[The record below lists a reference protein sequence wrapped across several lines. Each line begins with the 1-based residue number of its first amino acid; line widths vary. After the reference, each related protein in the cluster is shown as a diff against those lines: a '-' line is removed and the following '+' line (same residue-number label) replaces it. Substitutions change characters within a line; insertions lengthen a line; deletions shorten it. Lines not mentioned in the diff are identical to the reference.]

1 MNIGK
6 KKISLKLPEII
17 HKIKVPVVAK
27 IFKKS
32 EPLTN
37 DHYIRYRTLA
47 ESGRAL
53 IWTSGID
60 KKCNYFNKPWL
71 DFTGRS
77 LEQEIG
83 DGWSEGVHPEDLKH
97 CIQVYSQAFDNRES
111 FSMNYRLRRHDNKY
125 RWIQDDGKPLY
136 NNNKDFI
143 GYIGYCLDIT
153 ELKLREVALRES
165 EELYNIFIN
174 STKDL
179 VFLKDG
185 HLRYVIVNKAN
196 AAFFNK
202 SEAEIIGK
210 TDIELMPED
219 AARNCQA
226 TDNLA
231 ISTDN
236 IIINEEKV
244 GDEVYESRKFKILFK
259 NGTYGVGGFI
269 RNTTKEKAA
278 QEALRES
285 EHLFNT
291 LATISPVGIFH
302 TNAEGN
308 TTYVNP
314 TWCKISGLSE
324 EMAIG
329 SGWLSSVHPDDRDKI
344 VTKWVSAVENRSASN
359 AEYRFL
365 HPDGSIVYVIGH
377 SAPEFDSENRLK
389 GFVGTITDISVLKK
403 MEESLLLEKERAEQN
418 DRLKTAFLHN
428 ISHEIRTPMNAII
441 GFSALL
447 GEPDITHDE
456 KNSFID
462 TIQQS
467 SNQLLF
473 IISDIINISNIE
485 AGIVK
490 IKEQEI
496 NLNSKLKNLF
506 DQFHSK
512 VVGKNLALSYETA
525 LPDDKSTILTD
536 GTKLHE
542 ILSNLIG
549 NALKFT
555 KQGYIKF
562 GYEIED
568 KFIKFYVSDTGIGIS
583 TEFHTKIFDRF
594 YQIENSISRQY
605 EGTGIGLSICKSY
618 VELLGGKI
626 WLTSEK
632 DNGSVFYFR
641 IPFKQVNLKENLE
654 TIIDP
659 IRLIARKKTI
669 LVAEDDDK
677 NHSLINMM
685 LSRYELNILHA
696 YDGSEAVE
704 MARQHPVID
713 LVLMDIKMPV
723 MDGYEA
729 TRQIKKLR
737 PDLPIIAQTAYA
749 LEGDIEK
756 TIAAGCNEYLS
767 KPLNKALLIN
777 CLNKFLKD

>member
-17 HKIKVPVVAK
+17 RKIKDPV
-27 IFKKS
+27 FKKNINKS
-32 EPLTN
+32 EVFPD
-37 DHYIRYRTLA
+37 DHQIRYRTLA

-77 LEQEIG
+77 LEQELG
-83 DGWSEGVHPEDLKH
+83 DGWSESIHPDDLD
-97 CIQVYSQAFDNRES
+97 QLLQRYSEAFDSRES
-111 FSMNYRLRRHDNKY
+111 FSLNYRLLRYDNEY

-136 NNNKDFI
+136 NNNKEFI

-165 EELYNIFIN
+165 EELYSIFIN
-174 STKDL
+174 STQDL
-179 VFLKDG
+179 VFLKDE
-185 HLRYVIVNKAN
+185 HFRYVIVNKAN
-196 AAFFNK
+196 ATFFKK
-202 SEAEIIGK
+202 SEDEIIGK
-210 TDIELMPED
+210 TDFELMPED
-219 AARNCQA
+219 AARNCQT
-226 TDNLA
+226 TDKLA
-231 ISTDN
+231 ISTDKV
-236 IIINEEKV
+236 IINEEKV
-244 GDEVYESRKFKILFK
+244 GDDVYESRKFKILFK
-259 NGTYGVGGFI
+259 NGTYGVGGFV

-278 QEALRES
+278 QKALRES
-285 EHLFNT
+285 EYLFNT

-302 TNAEGN
+302 TNTEGN

-344 VTKWVSAVENRSASN
+344 LKKWNFAVKNRSDSN
-359 AEYRFL
+359 VEYRFL
-365 HPDGSIVYVIGH
+365 HPDGSIVDVIGH
-377 SAPEFDSENRLK
+377 ATPELDSENQLK
-389 GFVGTITDISVLKK
+389 GFVGTITDISILKK
-403 MEESLLLEKERAEQN
+403 MEKTLLLEKERAEQN

-473 IISDIINISNIE
+473 IISDILNISNIE

-496 NLNSKLKNLF
+496 NLNSILKNLY
-506 DQFHSK
+506 DQFRPK
-512 VVGKNLALSYETA
+512 AIEKNLALNFTTT
-525 LPDDKSTILTD
+525 LPDDKSSILTD
-536 GTKLHE
+536 GTKLVE
-542 ILSNLIG
+542 ILTNLIG

-555 KQGYIKF
+555 KQGHVKF

-568 KFIKFYVSDTGIGIS
+568 KFVKFYVSDTGIGIP
-583 TEFHTKIFDRF
+583 TDFHTKIFDRF
-594 YQIENSISRQY
+594 YQVENAISRQY

-632 DNGSVFYFR
+632 DNGSVFYFK
-641 IPFKQVNLKENLE
+641 IPFKPVNLKEILE
-654 TIIDP
+654 TIIDSV
-659 IRLIARKKTI
+659 RLTANKKTI

-677 NHSLINMM
+677 NHDLIKIM
-685 LSRYELNILHA
+685 LSRSELNILRWI
-696 YDGSEAVE
+696 GS
-704 MARQHPVID
+704 
-713 LVLMDIKMPV
+713 
-723 MDGYEA
+723 
-729 TRQIKKLR
+729 
-737 PDLPIIAQTAYA
+737 
-749 LEGDIEK
+749 
-756 TIAAGCNEYLS
+756 C
-767 KPLNKALLIN
+767 
-777 CLNKFLKD
+777 